1 MGRIDEIKVIIENNS
16 RTIKK
21 LTLKIQELKEEIE
34 KIDSRIKWIPA
45 SELDEEGEK
54 IVNRRLT
61 YYPNPR
67 TMPGETPYSY
77 VKEFAKEEQILKLK
91 KKKEKLSKELDSYI
105 VEYDRLKKENIN
117 LRLELEKIKKN

>member
-34 KIDSRIKWIPA
+34 KTDSRIKWIPS

-54 IVNRRLT
+54 KVHRKMIA

-77 VKEFAKEEQILKLK
+77 IENYVKEEQILKLK
-91 KKKEKLSKELDSYI
+91 KKKELI
-105 VEYDRLKKENIN
+105 Q
-117 LRLELEKIKKN
+117 